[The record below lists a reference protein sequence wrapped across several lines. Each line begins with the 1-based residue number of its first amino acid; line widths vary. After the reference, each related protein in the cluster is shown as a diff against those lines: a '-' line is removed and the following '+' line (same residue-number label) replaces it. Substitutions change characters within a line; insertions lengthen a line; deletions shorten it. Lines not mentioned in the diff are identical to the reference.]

1 MENTEIATEKQ
12 LTKIDIWER
21 KLLDF
26 SLRNSLL
33 NIGQRRRIVRFVGI
47 KAEKVEDFLQD
58 GVEFSIW
65 HNPAKDKTLDDRVN
79 DEQKDNSG
87 KDEQKESE
95 TKYISDGPSFDLST
109 IIPAGKDYNS
119 PIEPKTVD
127 DGESKLITCGEL
139 LPPEEVQKEAQ
150 EKVEEETPT
159 DEEKELKF
167 GEEELA
173 KH

>member
-12 LTKIDIWER
+12 LTKIDIWEH

-33 NIGQRRRIVRFVGI
+33 NIGQRRRIVRFIGI
-47 KAEKVEDFLQD
+47 KADKVEDYLQD

-65 HNPAKDKTLDDRVN
+65 HNPAKDKAADDQIN
-79 DEQKDNSG
+79 DEPKDDNVN
-87 KDEQKESE
+87 DEQKESE
-95 TKYISDGPSFDLST
+95 TKYVSDGPSFDLST

-127 DGESKLITCGEL
+127 NAEPKLLTDGELSPIEDAPVET
-139 LPPEEVQKEAQ
+139 P
-150 EKVEEETPT
+150 EKVEEKTPI
-159 DEEKELKF
+159 DEEEELKF
-167 GEEELA
+167 GE
-173 KH
+173 